1 MPVMRAIVMREIS
14 EGVLQ
19 RMLGL
24 VGLSMPGLV
33 RLRMLDLV
41 LLVMRGSVLRVI
53 RESVFPAIRESALTV
68 IRDHVQRRIWG
79 IAHLA
84 MRRFATPKMNPI
96 RVRMGTMD
104 LASTVMRVRA

>member
-14 EGVLQ
+14 EGVGK
-19 RMLGL
+19 RM
-24 VGLSMPGLV
+24 S
-33 RLRMLDLV
+33 DLV
-41 LLVMRGSVLRVI
+41 LVSMRDLVRTRMLESVLFVMRGSVLRLM